1 MEHFTLN
8 QRKYNARK
16 VDTKEDKQVK
26 QFSHFTRNTLLNLL
40 LSDLLSTFLDIP
52 QLPKKLFYSNSFILF

>member
-40 LSDLLSTFLDIP
+40 LSDLLSTFFRHSSTS
-52 QLPKKLFYSNSFILF
+52 KKIVLF